1 MLIHSSTMHNKN
13 VAKLRRSFR
22 PPRRRSRDLFPRHAI
37 ALIVKFLTMMNAAI
51 ISIKK
56 KVRSTRAIVHAWFDC
71 ECLWRKLISM
81 AVFEMNLCDVYHLF
95 ILYCNIVT
103 LYKNK
108 ITVYVI
114 FVHFVYLILYNPRK
128 NSLSTFQLSRYVVP

>member
-1 MLIHSSTMHNKN
+1 MHNKN

-56 KVRSTRAIVHAWFDC
+56 KYVAHVRLFMHD
-71 ECLWRKLISM
+71 LI
-81 AVFEMNLCDVYHLF
+81 ANVYGE
-95 ILYCNIVT
+95 
-103 LYKNK
+103 
-108 ITVYVI
+108 
-114 FVHFVYLILYNPRK
+114 
-128 NSLSTFQLSRYVVP
+128 S